1 MPLKLI
7 SIRYHRLRLILHM
20 KYQFELILP
29 FVKFY
34 LPLHFNDFNFEY
46 LYLLKFR
53 EFLDEI

>member
-1 MPLKLI
+1 
-7 SIRYHRLRLILHM
+7 M